1 MPIHLLYPILVQV
14 VVLLIKMLLWSIAL
28 LLTSENCPQHT
39 NAEAY
44 VHCTLHSDYFVL
56 LCPVDTYYF
65 TFLEHAIKVTSFSRS
80 LCAQACQDNLP

>member
-1 MPIHLLYPILVQV
+1 MLIHALYPILVKV

-28 LLTSENCPQHT
+28 LLTSENCPPTHKCRSI
-39 NAEAY
+39 
-44 VHCTLHSDYFVL
+44 CTLHSDYFVL

-80 LCAQACQDNLP
+80 FCA